1 MTAEDSALKYFE
13 SNLRADE
20 YGKIARKATFSDVM
34 AEVIACKNAQEA
46 ALSKLPRGHRHL
58 DILLQRIHL
67 YSGVVDTAI
76 QNTTQP
82 ASLIWASMKFLIQ
95 VRYNVMENQDT

>member
-1 MTAEDSALKYFE
+1 MVTAEEGALRYFE
-13 SNLRADE
+13 SYLNVDE
-20 YGKIARKATFSDVM
+20 YNKILKETTFTDVVS
-34 AEVIACKNAQEA
+34 ELIACKNVQEA
-46 ALSKLPRGHRHL
+46 VLSKRPKGHIHL

-95 VRYNVMENQDT
+95 VH